1 MIAVLPPTLEVFYA
15 PSCAPCRLEL
25 PVLATFVKTQSG
37 HLRIV
42 IISEAA
48 RGWADLTETSIA
60 LTAVAVTASSHDARA
75 TLRQAGDTD
84 GILPFARSLSANG
97 AMCASWRGTLTV
109 VRINSLLTACAR
121 FNAPHSP
128 RS

>member
-1 MIAVLPPTLEVFYA
+1 MIAAAPPTLEVFYA

-25 PVLATFVKTQSG
+25 PVLARFAKTQDN

-42 IISEAA
+42 ILSEAPRA
-48 RGWADLTETSIA
+48 RADLGQGSAA
-60 LTAVAVTASSHDARA
+60 LAAVAVTASSHDAR
-75 TLRQAGDTD
+75 TVLRQAGDAEA
-84 GILPFARSLSANG
+84 ILPFARSLTANR
-97 AMCASWRGTLTV
+97 AMCASWRGTLTIA
-109 VRINSLLTACAR
+109 RINNMLTACAR